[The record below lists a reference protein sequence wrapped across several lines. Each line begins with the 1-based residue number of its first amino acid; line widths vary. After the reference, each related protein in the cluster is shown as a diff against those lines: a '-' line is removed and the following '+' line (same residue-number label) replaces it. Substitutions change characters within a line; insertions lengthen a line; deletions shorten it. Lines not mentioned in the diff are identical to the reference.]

1 MIRELIVLEES
12 STGIDK
18 RLYELLCM
26 KNRIDVAY
34 RDTWCSLFETA
45 GYIKSLN
52 VMNSIGT
59 RVTSLLDKKI
69 AGFVYYEV
77 QLIGSTGKI
86 DIAAMR
92 RQKFLITVHRSG

>member
-1 MIRELIVLEES
+1 MIRELLVLEES
-12 STGIDK
+12 STGIEK
-18 RLYELLCM
+18 RIYELLCD

-52 VMNSIGT
+52 VMNSIGS
-59 RVTSLLDKKI
+59 RVTALLDKMI
-69 AGFVYYEV
+69 PGFVYYEV
-77 QLIGSTGKI
+77 QLIGSAGKT
-86 DIAAMR
+86 DIAAKR